1 MENAVSVVMMAVIS
15 SCSCDGTSM
24 NPLLFLDE
32 DVIIKSILESNAI
45 SLAMIEDRRHQKE

>member
-1 MENAVSVVMMAVIS
+1 MSVVMMAVIS